1 MGSARL
7 AVRNLGTARFQVW
20 NIGSAHSDISS
31 VLQEMNLVGHTQ
43 LVTGEAFDSTGTLM
57 ASVSTDGTVRLWDVS
72 GTDRAQNDQ
81 LSGNRRRCLA
91 TLDCHA
97 GDAYA
102 VTFLPSCGQSDDD
115 AAGGWVHI
123 DGTSKDLGTWIIRYT
138 YLNGHVEYQ
147 KLLRAHGPTTAA
159 STGK

>member
-1 MGSARL
+1 MSVAVAPDGRTLASA
-7 AVRNLGTARFQVW
+7 
-20 NIGSAHSDISS
+20 SA
-31 VLQEMNLVGHTQ
+31 
-43 LVTGEAFDSTGTLM
+43 
-57 ASVSTDGTVRLWDVS
+57 DGTVRLWDVS

-115 AAGGWVHI
+115 ALAVGYI
-123 DGTSKDLGTWIIRYT
+123 DGTVRIWELGSFDA

-147 KLLRAHGPTTAA
+147 KLLRAHGPTTAV